1 MRRKVKAVWTPS
13 FLGGQ
18 GKDGKF
24 GIYSAQTVKGILQ
37 YERSRADREGGVF
50 CLVLFRCEGGLVAIQ
65 RLAAVLKKGTRLID
79 HLGWYDDTT
88 VCAILTSTDRESAEL
103 FEKKI
108 RSLVE
113 VEHPNGTR
121 PQYVSEVVRYPNV
134 TPSCEEDAATCD
146 EKIYQKNKL
155 HVEKQLLNRF
165 SKGMPFW
172 KRVLDITGAVFGL
185 TLLFPLFALVMLH
198 IKRVSPGPVFYK
210 SQRVG
215 LNGKCFT
222 FLKFRS
228 MHAENNE
235 SFHANHATAF
245 INNSDVPMVKLDA
258 GDPRIIPGGKF
269 LRKTCIDELPQLIN
283 VLKGE
288 MSLVGPRPCIPYEAE
303 EYLRWH
309 THRFDIVPGMTGL
322 WQVSG
327 KNSLSFREMIA
338 LDILYS
344 RKMSLFFDLRI
355 ILMTFPAIFAMVFEK
370 VGNKIARGKQAYT

>member
-37 YERSRADREGGVF
+37 YERSRADREGGIF
-50 CLVLFRCEGGLVAIQ
+50 CLVLFRCEGGLVALQ
-65 RLAAVLKKGTRLID
+65 RLTAILKKGTRLID
-79 HLGWYDDTT
+79 HLGWYDEKT
-88 VCAILTSTDRESAEL
+88 VCAILTSTDYESAEL

-108 RSLVE
+108 RALVE

-121 PQYVSEVVRYPNV
+121 PQYVSNIVRYPDV
-134 TPSCEEDAATCD
+134 SSCNEETAACD
-146 EKIYQKNKL
+146 EKIYQKDKL
-155 HVEKQLLNRF
+155 HVEKHLLHRF
-165 SKGMPFW
+165 SKGMPVW
-172 KRVLDITGAVFGL
+172 KRVLDIAGSIFGL
-185 TLLFPLFALVMLH
+185 VILSPLFALVALH
-198 IKRVSPGPVFYK
+198 IKRVSPGSVFYTQK
-210 SQRVG
+210 RVG
-215 LNGKCFT
+215 MNGKCFT
-222 FLKFRS
+222 FFKFRS
-228 MHAENNE
+228 MHADNNE
-235 SFHANHATAF
+235 TFHSNHATEF
-245 INNSDVPMVKLDA
+245 INKSDVPMLKLDE
-258 GDPRIIPGGKF
+258 GDPRIIPGGKM

-283 VLKGE
+283 VLKGD

-327 KNSLSFREMIA
+327 KNKLSFREMIS

-344 RKMSLFFDLRI
+344 RKMSFLFDLRI
-355 ILMTFPAIFAMVFEK
+355 IIMTFPAIFGMVFEK
-370 VGNKIARGKQAYT
+370 VGNRLSRGKQAYT